1 MSPADL
7 VRLFVRHRNAANL
20 LMVVMLVLGAVSL
33 SRLNTQFFPDF
44 GIDMVSI
51 TVAWPGASA
60 EDVEANIVTAIEPE
74 VRYLND
80 VDHVESFAV
89 EGSGTVLVKY
99 NAGSDMQAGR
109 ADVVSAVAQVTTL
122 PAGSETPIIRRV
134 ARFDTISRI
143 ALSGPFSESALKAIA
158 KRIREGLL
166 ARGIDQVIMFGARD
180 EEIWV
185 DMTPQSLRRLD
196 LSLDDI
202 AERIRARSQDLPS
215 GNIEGQVEKQIRSL
229 GLETTA
235 TGLGDIEIRSL
246 PNGEKIRL
254 GDVARVQEAFDD
266 SAPEGRLSANRAIE
280 LHVKRAVGA
289 DALDIS
295 QTVEDYLAELRLTL
309 PPTLTLE
316 HYDVQAGLIRERIN
330 ILLKNGLGGLA
341 LVLIILFIFLNLR
354 VAIWVAAGIPVALL
368 ATMGVM
374 LMSGQSI
381 NMVSLF
387 ALIMTLG
394 IIVDDAIVVGEH
406 SAARR
411 DRGLDPQQSAE
422 EGALRMLAP
431 VIASSLTTIAAFLPL
446 FIIGGIIGTI
456 LRAIPLVTVSVLV
469 ASLIECFL
477 ILPGHLR
484 GALLH
489 GSEKESRPRA
499 WFNHHFG
506 RFRSGGYRRALEVC
520 VQWRYLTL
528 ASALAGLILA
538 LGIIAGGR
546 VGFQFFPT
554 PEGDIVYGN
563 VVMMPGTP
571 RERTEAMVREL
582 ERAAHSAAERYPG
595 QTRSGEDLIQS
606 TFGKL
611 GRTQANEFQSVRG
624 DKYGGLYVQLVP
636 SDHRQVRMPEF
647 ITTWREQI
655 QMQPGV
661 DRVNLNERR
670 GGPPGKEIDIRLSG
684 GSTRD
689 LKDATREIKALLG
702 RFPGVSDVEDDLPY
716 GKQEVILELTPR
728 GRALGFST
736 DSVGRQVRSAFEGA
750 IAKRFPRGDEEVTVK
765 VQYARGAITT
775 EDLLNLYLSSPAGVE
790 VPLSE
795 VVSMR
800 ESAGFARIR
809 RKDGQREIAITGEL
823 DESKIRSG
831 KLIEALEEGELPQ
844 IARRFGLQYS
854 FAGRAEEQAR
864 TMADMKLG
872 AMVGMA
878 AIYIILAWVFA
889 SYTRPIVVMAVI
901 PFGIVGAVIGHL
913 LLGYDL
919 SLLTLVGLLGLSGIL
934 VNDSIILVSTIDER
948 IAAGE
953 ETMQAIIAGSQDR
966 LRAVLLTSL
975 TTIGG
980 LTPLLFETSLQAQ
993 FLIPMAI
1000 TMIFGLAV
1008 ATVLVLLVIPSL
1020 IAIQLDFHNQRQRF
1034 RTWRALL
1041 PQKWQAYRMG
1051 TTRAKLL
1058 VILNFLERSVAGI
1071 GFWTAVIVLPS
1082 MICVRIY
1089 EIIARKVFNAPSNF
1103 PQYLEWELF
1112 LLLVFLTLGY
1122 GYVRGAHVR
1131 VDIIRDQ
1138 LSTVLRNRIELLGLL
1153 LLMLPF
1159 AAVIIYYGIPY
1170 VIESFTSGE
1179 KSALALGAPA
1189 RWIMKSAMPFGIG
1202 LFIVAAIVAALR
1214 NLTQRQK
1221 KFDDRE

>member
-7 VRLFVRHRNAANL
+7 VRLFVHHRNAANL

-51 TVAWPGASA
+51 NVAWPGASA
-60 EDVEANIVTAIEPE
+60 EDVEANIITAIEPE

-89 EGSGTVLVKY
+89 EGSATVLVKY

-122 PAGSETPIIRRV
+122 PEGSETPIIRRV

-166 ARGIDQVIMFGARD
+166 ARGIDQVLMFGARD

-185 DMTPQSLRRLD
+185 DMTPQALRRLG

-202 AERIRARSQDLPS
+202 AARIRSRSQDLPS

-229 GLETTA
+229 GLVTTA
-235 TGLGDIEIRSL
+235 AGLGEIEIRSL

-254 GDVARVQEAFDD
+254 RDVATVREAFDD
-266 SAPEGRLSANRAIE
+266 KAPEGRLSADRAIE

-295 QTVEDYLAELRLTL
+295 QTVDDYLAELRLTL

-330 ILLKNGLGGLA
+330 ILLKNGLGGLV

-354 VAIWVAAGIPVALL
+354 VAIWVAAGIPVALM

-374 LMSGQSI
+374 LLSGQSI

-406 SAARR
+406 SASRR
-411 DRGLDPQQSAE
+411 RRGLEPAAAAE

-431 VIASSLTTIAAFLPL
+431 VVASSLTTVAAFLPL
-446 FIIGGIIGTI
+446 FMIGGIIGTI
-456 LRAIPLVTVSVLV
+456 LGAIPLVTVSVLI
-469 ASLIECFL
+469 ASLVECFL
-477 ILPGHLR
+477 VLPGHLR

-489 GSEKESRPRA
+489 GSDEESRPRA
-499 WFNHHFG
+499 WFNHHFN
-506 RFRSGGYRRALEVC
+506 RFRGGPYRRVLEVC
-520 VQWRYLTL
+520 VAWRYLTL
-528 ASALAGLILA
+528 ASAVGALILA
-538 LGIIAGGR
+538 LGVIAGGR
-546 VGFQFFPT
+546 IGFQFFPT

-571 RERTEAMVREL
+571 REKTEAMVREL
-582 ERAAHSAAERYPG
+582 ERAAHGVAKQFPD
-595 QTRSGEDLIQS
+595 QTSGGEELIHS

-624 DKYGGLYVQLVP
+624 DKYGGLYVQLAP
-636 SDHRQVRMPEF
+636 SDHRQVRKPDF
-647 ITTWREQI
+647 IDSWRRNIE
-655 QMQPGV
+655 MQPGV
-661 DRVNLNERR
+661 ERVNLNERR

-689 LKDATREIKALLG
+689 LKDATREIKVLLG

-736 DSVGRQVRSAFEGA
+736 DSVGRQVRAAFQGA
-750 IAKRFPRGDEEVTVK
+750 TAKRFPRGDEEVTVK

-775 EDLLNLYLSSPAGVE
+775 EDLLNLYLSSPTGVD

-795 VVSMR
+795 VVAMR
-800 ESAGFARIR
+800 ETAGFARIR

-823 DESKIRSG
+823 DESKIRAG
-831 KLIEALEEGELPQ
+831 KLIEALEDGELPN
-844 IARRFGLQYS
+844 IARRYGLQYS

-872 AMVGMA
+872 ALVGMA
-878 AIYIILAWVFA
+878 AIYIILAWVFS

-901 PFGIVGAVIGHL
+901 PFGVVGAVIGHL
-913 LLGYDL
+913 LLGFDL

-948 IAAGE
+948 IKTGE
-953 ETMQAIIAGSQDR
+953 ETARAIIAGSQDR
-966 LRAVLLTSL
+966 LRAVMLTSL

-1000 TMIFGLAV
+1000 TMIFGLAF
-1008 ATVLVLLVIPSL
+1008 ATVLVLLVIPAL
-1020 IAIQLDFHNQRQRF
+1020 IAIQLDFHNLRQR
-1034 RTWRALL
+1034 RRDGAPLRQ
-1041 PQKWQAYRMG
+1041 QKWQAF
-1051 TTRAKLL
+1051 RAATAREKLL
-1058 VILNFLERSVAGI
+1058 VILGKIERTIAGI
-1071 GFWTAVIVLPS
+1071 GFWSALVILPF
-1082 MICVRIY
+1082 MICVRVF
-1089 EIIARKVFNAPSNF
+1089 EIVARKVFGYATSF

-1112 LLLVFLTLGY
+1112 VFLVLLTLGY
-1122 GYVRGAHVR
+1122 AYVRGAHVR
-1131 VDIIRDQ
+1131 VDVIRER
-1138 LSTVLRNRIELLGLL
+1138 LGPRARHRIELIGLL

-1159 AAVIIYYGIPY
+1159 ALVVIYYGIPY
-1170 VIESFTSGE
+1170 TAESYEAGE
-1179 KSALALGAPA
+1179 KLALALGAPG
-1189 RWIMKSAMPFGIG
+1189 RWLLKAAMPIG
-1202 LFIVAAIVAALR
+1202 LGLFLIAAIAAALR
-1214 NLTQRQK
+1214 NLAQRLPK
-1221 KFDDRE
+1221 E